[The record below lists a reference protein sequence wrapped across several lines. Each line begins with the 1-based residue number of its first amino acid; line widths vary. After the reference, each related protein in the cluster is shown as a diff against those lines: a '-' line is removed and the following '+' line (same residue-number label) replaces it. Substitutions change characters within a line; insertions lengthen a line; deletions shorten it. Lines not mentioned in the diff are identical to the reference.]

1 MGIKEVVSL
10 FGGLAFFLFGMDVM
24 SKSLERLAGGKLE
37 GILKKMTATPIIGLF
52 LGTAVTCAIQSS
64 SALTVMLVGLV
75 NSGLMS
81 FHQAIGPTFGAGIGT
96 TITAWIL
103 SLSSIDS
110 GTSVVLTLLKP
121 AVFSLILAFI
131 GIVFDMFAKKEKVK
145 TTGHIFIGFAVLIF
159 GMELMSGATEP
170 LTQLDGFETVIAALT
185 NPIVGLVAAAIFTA
199 VIQSSSASVGILQVV
214 SLTGKITFGTAI
226 PIIIGQNIGTCIT
239 ALISA
244 ITATPKAR
252 RVAVLHLIIKVLG
265 ALIFLP
271 LYLLGDLLF
280 NFAFVDM
287 AINPVGVA
295 IVHTAFNIINTVA
308 LMPFSALLEKLVIK
322 LVPEKKT
329 EESSADTI
337 MMVDDRLFRSPAVA
351 VMECANATNDMAK
364 LSRQSIIDAMGLFDK
379 YDEKIME
386 DLIKVEKDTDRYE
399 DRLGTYL
406 VKVSTLQLARQ
417 DSHEVA
423 KMLHV
428 IGDFERLGDHALN
441 LGKAAREMKDKGL
454 SFSEEAQAEIKVL
467 RRAVNRIVENTTF
480 AYESDDIDVAKK
492 IEPLEQVVDKLIA
505 KIRSRHIE
513 RLQRGE
519 CTIELGFILSDVL
532 TNYERISD
540 HCSNIAVA
548 VIESRGDVFDSHKY
562 LHDIKHNSEDFDRA
576 FEEYSKKYAL

>member
-1 MGIKEVVSL
+1 MGIKEIVSL

-37 GILKKMTATPIIGLF
+37 GILKKMTANKFIGLF
-52 LGTAVTCAIQSS
+52 LGTAVTCVIQSS

-103 SLSSIDS
+103 SLSSIGDS
-110 GTSVVLTLLKP
+110 ASVVLTFLKP

-131 GIVFDMFAKKEKVK
+131 GIVFDMFSKKEKVK
-145 TTGHIFIGFAVLIF
+145 TTGHIFIGFAILIY

-170 LTQLDGFETVIAALT
+170 LTQLEGFDVVVAALT
-185 NPIVGLVAAAIFTA
+185 NPVVGLVAAAIFTA

-226 PIIIGQNIGTCIT
+226 PIILGQNIGTCIT

-244 ITATPKAR
+244 ITASQKAK
-252 RVAVLHLIIKVLG
+252 RVAVLHLIIKILG

-271 LYLLGDLLF
+271 IYLLGDFLF
-280 NFAFVDM
+280 KFAFVDM

-295 IVHTAFNIINTVA
+295 IVHTLFNVINTAA
-308 LMPFSALLEKLVIK
+308 LMPFSNLLEKLVIK
-322 LVPEKKT
+322 LVPEKT
-329 EESSADTI
+329 EKSEKDTI

-351 VMECANATNDMAK
+351 VMECASATNDMAR
-364 LSRQSIIDAMGLFDK
+364 LSRQAVTEAMGLFDK
-379 YDEKIME
+379 YDEKVLNN
-386 DLIKVEKDTDRYE
+386 LISLEKDTDRYE
-399 DRLGTYL
+399 DRLGNYL
-406 VKVSTLQLARQ
+406 VKVSTLQLSKE

-423 KMLHV
+423 KMLHA

-441 LGKAAREMKDKGL
+441 LAKTAKEMHEKGI
-454 SFSEEAQAEIKVL
+454 SFSDEAKAEIKVL
-467 RRAVNRIVENTTF
+467 RRAINRIVENTVF
-480 AYESDDIDVAKK
+480 AFESDDIDVAIKV
-492 IEPLEQVVDKLIA
+492 EPLEQVVDKLTS
-505 KIRSRHIE
+505 KIRTRHIE
-513 RLQRGE
+513 RLQKGE

-548 VIESRGDVFDSHKY
+548 VIEARGNVIDSHKY
-562 LHDIKHNSEDFDRA
+562 LHDIKHGNEDFDRA
-576 FEEYSKKYAL
+576 FEEYKNKYAL